1 MRPVSEP
8 QFEAEPE
15 RMPGSGIGALSGPG
29 LINMALERP
38 DAALRAFEQVLE
50 IHPNSAGARA
60 HVKRLR
66 DILKGDET

>member
-15 RMPGSGIGALSGPG
+15 RMPRHFGALSGLG

-38 DAALRAFEQVLE
+38 DAALRAFEEVLK
-50 IHPNSAGARA
+50 IHPNSAGART

-66 DILKGDET
+66 DILDGDET